1 VHPVTSGRSWT
12 GRADQGQGS
21 VKVDGE
27 AFGNRQGPSCCRP
40 ALPSVGSMI
49 IRRSRPH
56 SDPSID
62 DTLRRLGGLM
72 VLAMGTLVAAMLAML
87 MRALI

>member
-1 VHPVTSGRSWT
+1 
-12 GRADQGQGS
+12 
-21 VKVDGE
+21 
-27 AFGNRQGPSCCRP
+27 
-40 ALPSVGSMI
+40 MI

-56 SDPSID
+56 SDPSIPSID

>member
-1 VHPVTSGRSWT
+1 
-12 GRADQGQGS
+12 
-21 VKVDGE
+21 
-27 AFGNRQGPSCCRP
+27 
-40 ALPSVGSMI
+40 MI

-72 VLAMGTLVAAMLAML
+72 VLAMGMLVAAMLAML